1 MKRYDLNGRV
11 IAFTGSTGG
20 LGLAVANAL
29 RAKGAKL
36 ALLDLNLDAVEKQ
49 AAALGGPDVAA
60 GWSVN
65 VRSMDSLETAL
76 AAAAKHF
83 GKVDVVIAGAGIA
96 HINAMEVTDLA
107 YCEAVVDINLTGVWR
122 TFKAALPY
130 VEATQGY
137 LLAVSSM
144 AAFVHS
150 PLNTAYT
157 ATKAGVWA
165 LSNSLRLEVKHLGIG
180 VGTLHPTFF
189 QTPIMQAA
197 ADGPCSEYIWN
208 GHEGMWKFAALDDV
222 VEALVGCIE
231 YRRQTVTVP
240 KSNSLA
246 ATAPGLARK
255 LVERFG
261 FDEARVAEAMKI
273 ERESK
278 TRQSMNGIA

>member
-11 IAFTGSTGG
+11 IAFTGATGG
-20 LGLAVANAL
+20 LGLAVAKAL
-29 RAKGAKL
+29 HAKGAKL
-36 ALLDLNLDAVEKQ
+36 ALLDLDLEAVQQQ

-65 VRSMDSLETAL
+65 VRSMGSLEAAL

-83 GKVDVVIAGAGIA
+83 GKVDVMIAGAGIA
-96 HINAMEVTDLA
+96 HTNPMEVTDPA
-107 YCEAVVDINLTGVWR
+107 HCEAVVDINLTGVWR

-130 VEATQGY
+130 VQQTQGY

-165 LSNSLRLEVKHLGIG
+165 LCNSLRLEVKHLGVG

-208 GHEGMWKFAALDDV
+208 GHQGMWKFTALEDV
-222 VEALVGCIE
+222 VQALVGCIE
-231 YRRQTVTVP
+231 YRRQSVTVP

-246 ATAPGLARK
+246 AIAPGFVRK

-261 FDEARVAEAMKI
+261 FDDGRVAEAMRI

-278 TRQSMNGIA
+278 ARRAIKENA